1 MVIFIGIVTNQSM
14 RFNPIMVVETSR
26 SQPQFTQE
34 TTEQTHQTTPT
45 PTKLTSSPRPSI
57 LRKRDHEGSPL
68 KSAKNLQT
76 VLSSVLSQPPIS
88 PDSAGNGNSSG
99 K

>member
-1 MVIFIGIVTNQSM
+1 
-14 RFNPIMVVETSR
+14 MVVETSR
-26 SQPQFTQE
+26 GQQQFNQE
-34 TTEQTHQTTPT
+34 PTTEQAHQTTVA